1 MDHIARHE
9 GHTEVKTD
17 QYWALGYYF
26 ETLDKDQKH
35 QRREYLDWYG
45 FVAQWSVLAIFVLFQ
60 VIFFL
65 EWTMKSGL
73 KYEQPKSPSFTKGSA
88 GKLGWLQKLQSAS
101 TRMKWWMSKS
111 IIRGWDWGTRGE
123 WIGAS
128 IWTIWLLYLC
138 IAKTG
143 NGEMDVLLKR
153 LLLTISDYLHLTK
166 RFGQI
171 GASQLPVH
179 YLLAMRA
186 PYSPVQWLT
195 RCSHEQ
201 LKASH
206 QILGRIVLLLF
217 ILHAAFYLNFF
228 ILSGFLAKR
237 IKDWDVIW
245 GIVSIALFLTIS
257 TTALAF
263 VRRRSYRVF
272 YISHIA
278 IANLIVLPLWLH
290 VSHIRI
296 FVYQII
302 LVEAL
307 HLVFR
312 ALRLKMYQGTIRL
325 LPSTNLIQVR
335 IPLPE
340 KSAALGWKPGQHV
353 YLSRPWGKATTP
365 SFYQQWLM
373 TNKTNPFTIASI
385 PGKDRELL
393 LVARTLKGN
402 TKYLAD
408 LARSLAQGGSGVP
421 MLPTA
426 GGDIPILPIALEGPY
441 GASRRLPDLANY
453 DRVLLV
459 AGGVG
464 ATFVMPIYRSII
476 ELHDPTPAGTQIR
489 CIWAVQTLAETQWAF
504 PTSSDDK
511 EEPEEESEANG
522 SGLLHGPSAVEVY
535 VTRPSASNLRT
546 SEVFAVDPDEDDD
559 GEAIEMAENEQLLS
573 MEEQMD
579 KPRKGMVIKSGR
591 PKLDKIVDEVFSKG
605 MRTAVICCGPKRLA
619 EDLKRHVE
627 VWVRKGHDVFWY
639 DETFGW

>member
-1 MDHIARHE
+1 MEYIRRHE
-9 GHTEVKTD
+9 GHHEVKTD
-17 QYWALGYYF
+17 QYWAFGYYF
-26 ETLDKDQKH
+26 ESLDDKQKH

-45 FVAQWSVLAIFVLFQ
+45 FVAQWSVLVIFALFQ
-60 VIFFL
+60 ISFFVRWML
-65 EWTMKSGL
+65 QSGL
-73 KYEQPKSPSFTKGSA
+73 KYERPKSPSFTKGPD
-88 GKLGWLQKLQSAS
+88 GKLGWLRKLHS
-101 TRMKWWMSKS
+101 TSTKVKWWMSKDL
-111 IIRGWDWGTRGE
+111 IRGWNWGTRAE

-128 IWTIWLLYLC
+128 VWTIWLLYLS

-143 NGEMDVLLKR
+143 N
-153 LLLTISDYLHLTK
+153 DYLHLTK

-171 GASQLPVH
+171 GTSQLPVH

-186 PYSPVQWLT
+186 SYSPVQWLT

-206 QILGRIVLLLF
+206 QILGRIVFLLF

-228 ILSGFLAKR
+228 VLSGFLAKR

-245 GIVSIALFLTIS
+245 GIVSIILFSVIS

-263 VRRRSYRVF
+263 ARRRNYRVF
-272 YISHIA
+272 YVSHIA
-278 IANLIVLPLWLH
+278 IANFIILPLWLH

-312 ALRLKMYQGTIRL
+312 ALRLKLYQGTIRL
-325 LPSTNLIQVR
+325 LPGTNLIQIR
-335 IPLPE
+335 IPLPADN
-340 KSAALGWKPGQHV
+340 SALTWKPGQHV

-365 SFYQQWLM
+365 KFYQQWLM

-385 PGKDRELL
+385 PSKDKELL
-393 LVARTLKGN
+393 LVARTLNGN

-408 LARSLAQGGSGVP
+408 LARSLAQGGSGIP
-421 MLPTA
+421 MLPTS

-441 GASRRLPDLANY
+441 GASNRLPDLSDY
-453 DRVLLV
+453 DKVLLV

-464 ATFVMPIYRSII
+464 ATFIMPIYRSIL

-489 CIWAVQTLAETQWAF
+489 CIWAVQKLAETQWAF
-504 PTSSDDK
+504 PDVAT
-511 EEPEEESEANG
+511 PENGHENGEADG
-522 SGLLHGPSAVEVY
+522 TGLLHGPSAVEVY
-535 VTRPSASNLRT
+535 VTRPSGPSLQADQS
-546 SEVFAVDPDEDDD
+546 VFAVDDDEE

-591 PKLDKIVDEVFSKG
+591 PNLDGIVNEVFSKG
-605 MRTAVICCGPKRLA
+605 MRTAVICCGPKRLT
-619 EDLKRHVE
+619 EDLKKSVE
-627 VWVRKGHDVFWY
+627 VWVKKRHDVFWY

>member
-1 MDHIARHE
+1 MNHVRRHE
-9 GHTEVKTD
+9 GHHEVKTD

-26 ETLDKDQKH
+26 ETLDDKQSH

-45 FVAQWSVLAIFVLFQ
+45 FAAQWSVLVIFVLFQ
-60 VIFFL
+60 TFFFVD
-65 EWTMKSGL
+65 WMIKSGL
-73 KYEQPKSPSFTKGSA
+73 NYEQPKSPSFTKGPQ
-88 GKLGWLQKLQSAS
+88 GKLGWLRKLRNIS
-101 TRMKWWMSKS
+101 TKLKWWMGKDMVK
-111 IIRGWDWGTRGE
+111 RWNWGTRGE
-123 WIGAS
+123 WISAS
-128 IWTIWLLYLC
+128 VWTIWLLYLC

-143 NGEMDVLLKR
+143 K
-153 LLLTISDYLHLTK
+153 DYLHLTK

-201 LKASH
+201 LKVSH
-206 QILGRIVLLLF
+206 QILGRIIFFLFLL
-217 ILHAAFYLNFF
+217 HGSFYFNFF
-228 ILSGFLAKR
+228 VLSGFLPKR

-245 GIVSIALFLTIS
+245 GLVSIALFSTIS

-278 IANLIVLPLWLH
+278 IANFIVLPLWLH

-296 FVYQII
+296 FVYEVIA
-302 LVEAL
+302 VEVL
-307 HLVFR
+307 HLIFR
-312 ALRLKMYQGTIRL
+312 ALRLKLYQGTIRL
-325 LPSTNLIQVR
+325 LPGTNLVQIR
-335 IPLPE
+335 IPLPTE
-340 KSAALGWKPGQHV
+340 SSALKWKPSQHV

-365 SFYQQWLM
+365 TFYQQWLM

-385 PGKDRELL
+385 PGKDKELL
-393 LVARTLKGN
+393 LVARTLNGN
-402 TKYLAD
+402 TKHLAN

-441 GASRRLPDLANY
+441 GASTRLPDLSDY
-453 DRVLLV
+453 DKVLLV

-464 ATFVMPIYRSII
+464 ATFIMPVYRSIV
-476 ELHDPTPAGTQIR
+476 EHEDPTPAGTQIR
-489 CIWAVQTLAETQWAF
+489 CIWAVQKLAETQWAF
-504 PTSSDDK
+504 PSSASSNGQHEDDK
-511 EEPEEESEANG
+511 DAATNG
-522 SGLLHGPSAVEVY
+522 ACLLGSQNAVEVY
-535 VTRPSASNLRT
+535 VTRPSGPNLQVDPPASGI
-546 SEVFAVDPDEDDD
+546 FAVDPDGEDED
-559 GEAIEMAENEQLLS
+559 GEDIEMAENEQLLS

-579 KPRKGMVIKSGR
+579 KPLKGMVIKSGR
-591 PKLDKIVDEVFSKG
+591 PKLDVIVDEVLSKG
-605 MRTAVICCGPKRLA
+605 MRTAVICCGPKRLT
-619 EDLKRHVE
+619 EELKRNVE
-627 VWVRKGHDVFWY
+627 AWVKKGHEVFWY

>member
-1 MDHIARHE
+1 MDFIRRHE

-26 ETLDKDQKH
+26 ETLDHDQKH

-45 FVAQWSVLAIFVLFQ
+45 FVAQWSVLVVFVLFQ

-65 EWTMKSGL
+65 AWTVRSGL
-73 KYEQPKSPSFTKGSA
+73 KYEQPKSPSFTKGSSS
-88 GKLGWLQKLQSAS
+88 KLGWLRRLQGVS
-101 TRMKWWMSKS
+101 TTIKWWMGKD
-111 IIRGWDWGTRGE
+111 IIRGWDWGSRGE
-123 WIGAS
+123 WIGA
-128 IWTIWLLYLC
+128 IVWTVWLLYLC
-138 IAKTG
+138 VAKTG
-143 NGEMDVLLKR
+143 H
-153 LLLTISDYLHLTK
+153 DYLHLTK

-171 GASQLPVH
+171 GASQLPIH

-186 PYSPVQWLT
+186 PYSPIQWLT

-206 QILGRIVLLLF
+206 QILGRIVFLLF

-228 ILSGFLAKR
+228 VLSGFLAKR

-245 GIVSIALFLTIS
+245 GIVSIILFTTMS

-278 IANLIVLPLWLH
+278 IANFIILPLWLH

-307 HLVFR
+307 HLIFR
-312 ALRLKMYQGTIRL
+312 ALRLKLYQGTIRL
-325 LPSTNLIQVR
+325 LPGTNLIQIR

-340 KSAALGWKPGQHV
+340 QSSALTWKPGQHV

-385 PGKDRELL
+385 PGKDKELL

-408 LARSLAQGGSGVP
+408 LARLLAQGGSGVP

-441 GASRRLPDLANY
+441 GASTRLPDLANY
-453 DRVLLV
+453 DKILLV

-464 ATFVMPIYRSII
+464 ATFIMPVYRSIVDI
-476 ELHDPTPAGTQIR
+476 HDPTPTGPKVR
-489 CIWAVQTLAETQWAF
+489 CIWAVQKLAETQWAF
-504 PTSSDDK
+504 PAASLSGDDD
-511 EEPEEESEANG
+511 EEAAEVNEN
-522 SGLLHGPSAVEVY
+522 GLLGGASAVEVY
-535 VTRPSASNLRT
+535 VTRPSGPSLQSSDAF
-546 SEVFAVDPDEDDD
+546 VVDPDEDEE

-591 PKLDKIVDEVFSKG
+591 PRLDVVVDEVFSKG
-605 MRTAVICCGPKRLA
+605 MRTAVVCCGPKRLTA
-619 EDLKRHVE
+619 DLKKHVE
-627 VWVRKGHDVFWY
+627 RWVQKGHDVFWY

>member
-1 MDHIARHE
+1 MPI
-9 GHTEVKTD
+9 
-17 QYWALGYYF
+17 
-26 ETLDKDQKH
+26 
-35 QRREYLDWYG
+35 
-45 FVAQWSVLAIFVLFQ
+45 
-60 VIFFL
+60 
-65 EWTMKSGL
+65 
-73 KYEQPKSPSFTKGSA
+73 
-88 GKLGWLQKLQSAS
+88 
-101 TRMKWWMSKS
+101 
-111 IIRGWDWGTRGE
+111 
-123 WIGAS
+123 
-128 IWTIWLLYLC
+128 
-138 IAKTG
+138 
-143 NGEMDVLLKR
+143 
-153 LLLTISDYLHLTK
+153 DYLHLTK

-201 LKASH
+201 LKAAH
-206 QILGRIVLLLF
+206 QILGRIVFLLF
-217 ILHAAFYLNFF
+217 ILHGIFYFVFF
-228 ILSGFLAKR
+228 VMSGVLAKR

-245 GIVSIALFLTIS
+245 GIVSIILFSTIS

-263 VRRRSYRVF
+263 VRRKSYRVF

-278 IANLIVLPLWLH
+278 IANFIILPLWLH

-296 FVYQII
+296 FVYEII

-325 LPSTNLIQVR
+325 LSGTNLIQIR
-335 IPLPE
+335 IPLPDNS
-340 KSAALGWKPGQHV
+340 SALDWKPGQHV

-385 PGKDRELL
+385 PGKDKELL

-402 TKYLAD
+402 TKFLAD
-408 LARSLAQGGSGVP
+408 LARSLAQGGSGIP

-426 GGDIPILPIALEGPY
+426 GGDIPILPLALEGPY
-441 GASRRLPDLANY
+441 GASTRLPDLSEY

-464 ATFVMPIYRSII
+464 ATFIMPVYRSIV
-476 ELHDPTPAGTQIR
+476 ELHDPTPAGTHIR
-489 CIWAVQTLAETQWAF
+489 CIWAVQKLAEAQWAF
-504 PTSSDDK
+504 PASASSN
-511 EEPEEESEANG
+511 EEHGEEAEGNG
-522 SGLLHGPSAVEVY
+522 RGLLYGPSAVEVY
-535 VTRPSASNLRT
+535 VTRPSGSSLQASN
-546 SEVFAVDPDEDDD
+546 VFAVDPDDDEE

-579 KPRKGMVIKSGR
+579 KPREGMVIKSGR
-591 PKLDKIVDEVFSKG
+591 PRLDVIVNEVFSKG
-605 MRTAVICCGPKRLA
+605 TRTAVICCGPKRLTA
-619 EDLKRHVE
+619 DLKRHVE
-627 VWVRKGHDVFWY
+627 AWVQKGHDVFWY

>member
-1 MDHIARHE
+1 MGFIQRHE
-9 GHTEVKTD
+9 GHSEVKSGR
-17 QYWALGYYF
+17 YWAFGYYF
-26 ETLDKDQKH
+26 ETLDHDQKH

-60 VIFFL
+60 AAFL
-65 EWTMKSGL
+65 VEWLVKSGL
-73 KYEQPKSPSFTKGSA
+73 KHDAPKSPSFHRRPA
-88 GKLGWLQKLQSAS
+88 GKLGWLRKLQSVS
-101 TRMKWWMSKS
+101 TRAKWWMSKKM
-111 IIRGWDWGTRGE
+111 IAGWDWGTRGE

-128 IWTIWLLYLC
+128 IWMVWMLYLC

-143 NGEMDVLLKR
+143 N
-153 LLLTISDYLHLTK
+153 DYLHLTK

-186 PYSPVQWLT
+186 PYSPIQWLT

-206 QILGRIVLLLF
+206 QILGRIVLLLLT
-217 ILHAAFYLNFF
+217 LHAIFYFNFF

-237 IKDWDVIW
+237 IQDWDVIW
-245 GIVSIALFLTIS
+245 GIVSLFLLAAIS

-278 IANLIVLPLWLH
+278 IANFVIVPMWLH

-296 FVYQII
+296 YVYQVI
-302 LVEAL
+302 LVEAF

-312 ALRLKMYQGTIRL
+312 AWRLKLYQGTMRM
-325 LPSTNLIQVR
+325 LPGTNLIQIR
-335 IPLPE
+335 IPLPDE
-340 KSAALGWKPGQHV
+340 SPALSWKPGQHV
-353 YLSRPWGKATTP
+353 YLSRPWSKATWP

-385 PGKDRELL
+385 PAKDKELL
-393 LVARTLKGN
+393 FVARTLHGN
-402 TKYLAD
+402 TRYLAE
-408 LARSLAQGGSGVP
+408 LAQKLAQGGSGIP

-426 GGDIPILPIALEGPY
+426 GGDIPILPMALEGPY
-441 GASRRLPDLANY
+441 GASTRLPDLSEY

-464 ATFVMPIYRSII
+464 ATFIMPIYRSMMDH
-476 ELHDPTPAGTQIR
+476 HDPRPGGTQIR
-489 CIWAVQTLAETQWAF
+489 CIWAVQKLAETQWAF
-504 PTSSDDK
+504 PRTMDQDG
-511 EEPEEESEANG
+511 EDGAAEDGAG
-522 SGLLHGPSAVEVY
+522 SAGHATSAVEVH
-535 VTRPSASNLRT
+535 VSRPSGPSLQNT
-546 SEVFAVDPDEDDD
+546 SVFAVGGGDEEED

-591 PKLDKIVDEVFSKG
+591 PKLDVIVDEVFSKG
-605 MRTAVICCGPKRLA
+605 FSTAVVCCGPARMTR
-619 EDLKRHVE
+619 ELKEKVE
-627 VWVRKGHDVFWY
+627 VWVKKGHDVFWW